1 MIRTLSFYKRKPG
14 ISHDEFSRHWREV
27 HGPLCQANPVIRRY
41 VRSYVQ
47 HHLTPVDGVEAL
59 GFDGFSESIYAC
71 AEDRDAV
78 YAAVYG
84 GECAEILADEEHFL
98 DKGAT
103 RVMMLDVQRPMI
115 TLETEA

>member
-14 ISHDEFSRHWREV
+14 ISHEAFSRHWREV
-27 HGPLCQANPVIRRY
+27 HGPLCQANPIIRKY

-59 GFDGFSESIYAC
+59 EFDGFSESTYAC

-98 DKGAT
+98 DSSAT
-103 RVMMLDVQRPMI
+103 RVMMLDMPLAMI
-115 TLETEA
+115 GEKASA